1 MTRIIDWFARNSV
14 AANLLMVLIIVSG
27 AMSAYSVKQEVF
39 PEFSLD
45 RITISVPY
53 LGAAPAE
60 VEEAVNSRIEEAIQG
75 IDGIKQIISTASE
88 GTGSVML
95 ELELG
100 ADARKVVDD
109 VKSSV
114 DAIDTFPAE
123 TETPIVREMIAR
135 RQVVDIAISGRT
147 DEVTLKT
154 LAEQVR
160 EDLSAHPERSP
171 RHSRSSTR
179 AHTRSP

>member
-88 GTGSVML
+88 GTGY
-95 ELELG
+95 
-100 ADARKVVDD
+100 
-109 VKSSV
+109 
-114 DAIDTFPAE
+114 
-123 TETPIVREMIAR
+123 
-135 RQVVDIAISGRT
+135 
-147 DEVTLKT
+147 
-154 LAEQVR
+154 
-160 EDLSAHPERSP
+160 
-171 RHSRSSTR
+171 SRPT
-179 AHTRSP
+179 